1 MGSQRVGHDR
11 AINTFHFHMPTS
23 KHSSS
28 FQFLKAQQI
37 RVGGVEGSEN
47 DDSSLIEPLPRGRK
61 GLTLIDC
68 FSTLDRAHSASSLS
82 GRTRGL
88 SDLPKVSQG
97 TGGPT
102 QPSELHSLLYLSLPS
117 STQHF
122 VPGLN
127 LCGQSQGARSSVGTD
142 CPVRGGAGPEG
153 AGPLPRG
160 GDPEPDHR
168 REGHR

>member
-23 KHSSS
+23 KYSRS
-28 FQFLKAQQI
+28 FQFLKPQQI

-47 DDSSLIEPLPRGRK
+47 DDSSLIEPLPRGRAR
-61 GLTLIDC
+61 LTLLDC
-68 FSTLDRAHSASSLS
+68 FSTLDRAHSASCLS
-82 GRTRGL
+82 GRTKGL

-97 TGGPT
+97 TGGHIGRGGGPT
-102 QPSELHSLLYLSLPS
+102 QPLELHSLLYLSLPS

-127 LCGQSQGARSSVGTD
+127 LCGPSQGARSSVGTD
-142 CPVRGGAGPEG
+142 RLPCSWRRGA
-153 AGPLPRG
+153 RG
-160 GDPEPDHR
+160 CRSPSQRG
-168 REGHR
+168 